1 MGFVKNWI
9 LNQLAQRWIKTRRAS
24 HVKVTSSWLGQSSLS
39 YSASSKEVLS
49 PGDTYKTERKWG
61 KQIPLLTEIATKIF

>member
-1 MGFVKNWI
+1 MRFVKNWI

-39 YSASSKEVLS
+39 YSAVDLVPRKYYHLEIHTKRKESGGSRSL
-49 PGDTYKTERKWG
+49 Y
-61 KQIPLLTEIATKIF
+61 LLRL